1 MFAGSVTGGIPG
13 SGTDRS
19 ATGPATGQVT
29 AVLDAE
35 RAGDSR
41 TVLGCGVGAGAR
53 AGVREAGRKITTP
66 TTTTAA
72 DTPDNHTRRLA
83 RPPAGQPTLLIP
95 ILPCPGQVR
104 SPVRRRL
111 HRCEGSK
118 PRPVRLKIVGHGL
131 TQRGRAGGASRPG
144 VRADSTA

>member
-1 MFAGSVTGGIPG
+1 MFAGSGTGGIPG

-41 TVLGCGVGAGAR
+41 TELGCGVRAGAD
-53 AGVREAGRKITTP
+53 AGVCEVDWKITTP
-66 TTTTAA
+66 TTTTAIA
-72 DTPDNHTRRLA
+72 PPQNHTRRFA
-83 RPPAGQPTLLIP
+83 RRPAGQPTLLMP
-95 ILPCPGQVR
+95 ILPARAQVR

-111 HRCEGSK
+111 
-118 PRPVRLKIVGHGL
+118 
-131 TQRGRAGGASRPG
+131 
-144 VRADSTA
+144 

>member
-41 TVLGCGVGAGAR
+41 TELGCGVLAGAGA
-53 AGVREAGRKITTP
+53 GVCEAGRKITTP
-66 TTTTAA
+66 TATTAA
-72 DTPDNHTRRLA
+72 DTPENHIRRLV
-83 RPPAGQPTLLIP
+83 RQPVGQPTLLMP
-95 ILPCPGQVR
+95 ILSCTGPGPLPGPPAVT
-104 SPVRRRL
+104 PVR
-111 HRCEGSK
+111 G
-118 PRPVRLKIVGHGL
+118 
-131 TQRGRAGGASRPG
+131 Q
-144 VRADSTA
+144 